1 MLRQKRN
8 RKSGRELAKDGCR
21 GWVYVVDN
29 EGVINRVKIGFTLTD
44 PAVRVRGLQETGY
57 AFPQVVQYHALV
69 DNPHR
74 LEKRVHEE
82 LATWQKK
89 GEWFEVSLIR
99 AIDVIRS
106 LAATIL
112 FEDETPRW
120 HPSAHP
126 PTAYA
131 LTRLQRER
139 EAAKRA
145 KHSPQEKSHCTRG
158 EDILQQVTI
167 SAEMAR
173 KGCRV
178 KAQAPNG
185 VLIWLQCPAGICD
198 MQKIAARGQGYFSL
212 NGGPRGDLIVR
223 VQVR

>member
-74 LEKRVHEE
+74 LEKRVHAE
-82 LATWQKK
+82 LATRRRN

-106 LAATIL
+106 SAATIL

-145 KHSPQEKSHCTRG
+145 KHSPQEHSHCTRG
-158 EDILQQVTI
+158 EDIFQQVSI
-167 SAEMAR
+167 SAEMALR
-173 KGCRV
+173 GCKV
-178 KAQAPNG
+178 EAQAPNG
-185 VLIWLQCPAGICD
+185 DLLSLRCPAGISD
-198 MQKIAARGQGYFSL
+198 MQHLRAKGQGYFSL

-223 VQVR
+223 VRVR